1 MNWISCLASMPTR
14 TEFLT
19 IFVIFMKPKYF
30 SYRRTFVNIVPTPFV
45 KTVVMV
51 ENKPFH
57 CQMLHH
63 GECSCWIGHLYNQ
76 NKANQELYHRIQGEM
91 QEVEFSVAQ
100 MKEFRNLKE
109 FAVVYQPWT
118 VKMSVSFR
126 FVSSVQNGFR
136 FFGRN
141 SLNFKDFID

>member
-1 MNWISCLASMPTR
+1 
-14 TEFLT
+14 
-19 IFVIFMKPKYF
+19 
-30 SYRRTFVNIVPTPFV
+30 
-45 KTVVMV
+45 MV

-76 NKANQELYHRIQGEM
+76 NKANQDLYHNIQGEM
-91 QEVEFSVAQ
+91 HDVEFNVAQ

-118 VKMSVSFR
+118 AGLSVSFLFGIFITNFG
-126 FVSSVQNGFR
+126 FVD
-136 FFGRN
+136 
-141 SLNFKDFID
+141 SLNHCC